1 MNFYYYRNIFINK
14 VFRSSVLLVC
24 FVLFGGVMSVSAQ
37 IFDRTQSANVY
48 SRNIL
53 RRGMVEPFSSRM
65 SIDVYQSRYNH
76 RSDVKVGYQYRN
88 SVSQP
93 EMRRVEIMSGVQ
105 KYQSDSRIALSGVQN
120 NGYYT
125 HTPQRMET
133 IESKVMYN
141 SLPIINSRGEVVSV
155 ESEEEVVETGGMQAL
170 PGNWGEPG
178 MPIGDFALPMLLLV
192 GVYVLVRFKCFNC

>member
-1 MNFYYYRNIFINK
+1 MNFYYYRNIFISK

-37 IFDRTQSANVY
+37 IFDRTQTTNVQL
-48 SRNIL
+48 RNRL
-53 RRGMVEPFSSRM
+53 RRGMVEPFSSQM
-65 SIDVYQSRYNH
+65 PIDVYQSRYNH

-105 KYQSDSRIALSGVQN
+105 KYQSDSRMVLSGAQN
-120 NGYYT
+120 NGYYAY
-125 HTPQRMET
+125 TPQRMEAT
-133 IESKVMYN
+133 ESKVTYN
-141 SLPIINSRGEVVSV
+141 SLPTINSRGEVVSV
-155 ESEEEVVETGGMQAL
+155 ESEEAVVETDGMQAL

-178 MPIGDFALPMLLLV
+178 MPIGDFVLPILLFV
-192 GVYVLVRFKCFNC
+192 GVYVLVRFKGFNR

>member
-1 MNFYYYRNIFINK
+1 MNFYYHRNIFISK

-53 RRGMVEPFSSRM
+53 RRGMVEPFSSQM
-65 SIDVYQSRYNH
+65 PIDVYQSRYNH

-105 KYQSDSRIALSGVQN
+105 KYQSDSRMVLSGAQN

-125 HTPQRMET
+125 YTPQRMEAT
-133 IESKVMYN
+133 ESKVTYN
-141 SLPIINSRGEVVSV
+141 SLPTINSRGEVVSV
-155 ESEEEVVETGGMQAL
+155 ESEEAVVETDGMQAL

-192 GVYVLVRFKCFNC
+192 GVYVLVRFKGFNR